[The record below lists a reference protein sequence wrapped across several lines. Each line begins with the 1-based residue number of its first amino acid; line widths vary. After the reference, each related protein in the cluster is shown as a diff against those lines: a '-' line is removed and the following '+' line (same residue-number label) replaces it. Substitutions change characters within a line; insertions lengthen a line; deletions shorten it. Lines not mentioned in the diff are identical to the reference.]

1 MYNFY
6 MEEAL
11 KEAKKAY
18 EINEVP
24 IGAVIVKD
32 NIIIARGYNL
42 RETKKDPTMH
52 AEIIAIKEAAKFV
65 GGWRL
70 LGCTMYVTIEPCAM
84 CAGALINSRIA
95 NLVIGAKDYKM
106 GACGSIINI
115 VEHEK
120 MNHKINVTYGVME
133 EQCSAIIKEFFRKLR
148 KKGNAT

>member
-1 MYNFY
+1 MYNYF
-6 MEEAL
+6 MNEAL

-18 EINEVP
+18 ERGEVP
-24 IGAVIVKD
+24 IGAVIVKND
-32 NIIIARGYNL
+32 AVIARGYNL
-42 RETKKDPTMH
+42 RESQKDPTLH
-52 AEIIAIKEAAKFV
+52 AEIIAVKEAAKNL

-84 CAGALINSRIA
+84 CAGALINSRIE
-95 NLVIGAKDYKM
+95 NLVIGARDPKM

-115 VEHEK
+115 VDHEK

-133 EQCSAIIKEFFRKLR
+133 EECSAIIKEFFRKLR